1 MPAARQAVTVD
12 GRHLLLSNLDKQLYP
27 ACGFTKRDV
36 VDYYARV
43 AACLC
48 PHLAGRALTMRRYPD
63 GVEHGS
69 FFQKRKPSH
78 TPDWIRTAPPLDSVV
93 VDDAAGLIF
102 VANLASLEL
111 HPSLARV
118 ETPDTP
124 TLVVFDL
131 DPGPPAALADCA
143 ALALELR
150 GMFTQLGLESFVKTS
165 GQKGMQ
171 IYLPLNTDASFDQTK
186 RFANAVASTL
196 AQAAPERVVAVMNR
210 EQRAGRVFID
220 WSQNDQHKT
229 TGSVYS
235 LRATPTPSVSTPL
248 AWSEVEEAV
257 ANNTAEQLSFTAADV
272 LARVVE
278 HGDLFA
284 GVLSVRQRL
293 PGV

>member
-43 AACLC
+43 AAYLC
-48 PHLAGRALTMRRYPD
+48 PHLKGRALTMRRYPD
-63 GVEHGS
+63 GVEHAS
-69 FFQKRKPSH
+69 FFQKRQPSH
-78 TPDWIRTAPPLDSVV
+78 TPAWIRTAPPLDSVV
-93 VDDAAGLIF
+93 VDDPAGLIF

-118 ETPDTP
+118 EAPDTP

-131 DPGPPAALADCA
+131 DPGPPAALAECA
-143 ALALELR
+143 TLALQLR

-186 RFANAVASTL
+186 QFANAVASTL
-196 AQAAPERVVAVMNR
+196 ARAAPERVVAVMNR
-210 EQRAGRVFID
+210 DQRAGRVFID

-229 TGSVYS
+229 TVSVYS

-248 AWSEVEEAV
+248 AWSEIEEAV
-257 ANNTAEQLSFTAADV
+257 AHDTAENLSFSPSDV
-272 LARVVE
+272 LERVAE

-284 GVLSVRQRL
+284 GVLSVRQHL